1 MIIYQAGALSIHR
14 LLLNELKTNCYILQ
28 RGDQAILVDP
38 TDQPEQILAYLHE
51 HKLKLQFMLST
62 HAHFD
67 HISAAAGMIDSG
79 LVDTLYLHELDLDE
93 AKRAQSYSLMLL
105 KRKMRP
111 AKTAAFSEAL
121 IALLLDWGLTIRHV
135 GAHTK
140 GSCIFHS
147 LNRDFI
153 ITGDLALH
161 HKLKITLFDS
171 RENKAEFLHFLQS
184 IIPQF
189 RPDTVILPGHGDRST
204 VEAELAHNKKWAHI
218 LQRQGHGS

>member
-1 MIIYQAGALSIHR
+1 MIIYQAGALCIHR
-14 LLLNELKTNCYILQ
+14 LLLNELKTNCYIVQ
-28 RGDQAILVDP
+28 RGGEAILMDP
-38 TDQPEQILAYLHE
+38 TDQPEQIQAYLRE
-51 HKLKLQFMLST
+51 HQLSLRFMLST
-62 HAHFD
+62 HGHFD

-105 KRKMRP
+105 KRKMRLG
-111 AKTAAFSEAL
+111 KTSAFSEPL
-121 IALLLDWGLTIRHV
+121 LALLQEWGLAIQHV

-140 GSCIFHS
+140 GSCIIHD
-147 LNRDFI
+147 LQRDFI

>member
-28 RGDQAILVDP
+28 LGAQAMLVDP
-38 TDQPEQILAYLHE
+38 TDQPDQILAYLRE
-51 HKLKLQFMLST
+51 HQLSLQFMLST
-62 HAHFD
+62 HGHFD

-105 KRKMRP
+105 KRKMRL
-111 AKTAAFSEAL
+111 AKTSAYSEPL
-121 IALLLDWGLTIRHV
+121 LALLREWGLGLQHV

-140 GSCIFHS
+140 GSCILYS
-147 LNRDFI
+147 LTRDFI

-171 RENKAEFLHFLQS
+171 RENKAEFLHFLQA

-204 VEAELAHNKKWAHI
+204 VEAELAQNKKWAHI

>member
-28 RGDQAILVDP
+28 QGAQAMLVDP
-38 TDQPEQILAYLHE
+38 TDQPDQILAYLRE
-51 HKLKLQFMLST
+51 HQLSLQFMLST
-62 HAHFD
+62 HGHFD

-105 KRKMRP
+105 KRKMRL
-111 AKTAAFSEAL
+111 AKTSAYSEPL
-121 IALLLDWGLTIRHV
+121 LALLREWGLGLQHV

-140 GSCIFHS
+140 GSCILYS
-147 LNRDFI
+147 LTRDFI

-171 RENKAEFLHFLQS
+171 RENKAEFLHFLQA

>member
-28 RGDQAILVDP
+28 QGAQAMLVDP
-38 TDQPEQILAYLHE
+38 TDQPDQILAYLRE
-51 HKLKLQFMLST
+51 HQLSLQFMLST
-62 HAHFD
+62 HGHFD

-105 KRKMRP
+105 KRKMRL
-111 AKTAAFSEAL
+111 AKTSAFSEPL
-121 IALLLDWGLTIRHV
+121 LALLREWGLGLQHV

-140 GSCIFHS
+140 GSCILYS
-147 LNRDFI
+147 LTQDFI

-171 RENKAEFLHFLQS
+171 RENKAEFLHFLQA